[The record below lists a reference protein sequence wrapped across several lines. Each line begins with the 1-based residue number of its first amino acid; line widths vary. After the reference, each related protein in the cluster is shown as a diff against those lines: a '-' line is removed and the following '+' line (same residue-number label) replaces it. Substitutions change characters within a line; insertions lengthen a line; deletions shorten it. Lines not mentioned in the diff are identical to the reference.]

1 MIVIKEYRADR
12 GCRGNEPPQAR
23 IKKKRYNYRG
33 YENNG

>member
-23 IKKKRYNYRG
+23 IKKRYNYRG